1 MTFFNR
7 NSVRSISRG
16 GSLLLLLFY
25 FNGCT
30 SERDQHQWTGLTMGT
45 TYQVKITHQPL
56 AAKEVTAIKQKVDST
71 LVEVNRQM
79 STYDPQSEISKFND
93 FRDTVAFPVSK
104 EFYTVVKKAIAVSR
118 LSGQAFDITV
128 GPLVDLWGFG
138 KKGSRQSPPAEEEI
152 RSLMDRIGIENLQT
166 VDGNALK
173 KKIPALNIDL
183 SAIAKGYGVDA
194 VAARLEEAGFENYM
208 IEIGGE
214 VRTRGLNDSGEAW
227 KIGIDSPGLSSLPG
241 EDIRMI
247 LALQDVAVATS
258 GDYRNYFEYDG
269 KIFSHTIDPSTGKPV
284 DHDLASTTVVAK
296 NCMEADALAT
306 ALMVMGKDKGLT
318 FIESIKGVEAL
329 FITRRGKDR
338 FDVFQSSGFK
348 QYVFK

>member
-1 MTFFNR
+1 MMFFNLNFLKR
-7 NSVRSISRG
+7 LLKG
-16 GSLLLLLFY
+16 GGLLLLLFY
-25 FNGCT
+25 FSACISDGN
-30 SERDQHQWTGLTMGT
+30 QQQWTGLTMGT

-56 AAKEVTAIKQKVDST
+56 SEKEVTAIKQKVDST
-71 LVEVNRQM
+71 LVDVNRQM
-79 STYDPQSEISKFND
+79 STYDPQSEISRFND
-93 FRDTVAFPVSK
+93 FRDTVAFPVSR
-104 EFYTVVKKAIAVSR
+104 EFNMVVKEAIAVSR
-118 LSGQAFDITV
+118 LSGQTFDITV

-152 RSLMDRIGIENLQT
+152 RALMDRIGIENLST

-173 KKIPALNIDL
+173 KKIPGLNIDL

-194 VAARLEEAGFENYM
+194 VAAMLEKAGCENYM
-208 IEIGGE
+208 VEIGGE

-269 KIFSHTIDPSTGKPV
+269 KIFSHTIDPATGRPV
-284 DHDLASTTVVAK
+284 VHDLASTTVVAK
-296 NCMEADALAT
+296 NCMKADALAT

-318 FIESIKGVEAL
+318 FIESVKDVEAL
-329 FITRRGKDR
+329 FITRRGKDH